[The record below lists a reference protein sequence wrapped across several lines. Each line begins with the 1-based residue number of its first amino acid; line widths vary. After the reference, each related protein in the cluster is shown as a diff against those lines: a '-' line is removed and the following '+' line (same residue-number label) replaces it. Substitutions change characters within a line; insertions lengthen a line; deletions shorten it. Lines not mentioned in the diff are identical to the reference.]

1 MPIHRYRER
10 DITSAEEER
19 MWIAERD
26 AELEYQRKLE
36 DALAEEEV
44 TRMHPFRR
52 AISGRRSAGNTQCR
66 QGPHSAPIF
75 T

>member
-44 TRMHPFRR
+44 TRMQS
-52 AISGRRSAGNTQCR
+52 I
-66 QGPHSAPIF
+66 
-75 T
+75 